1 MALLIHSQEDNMI
14 RTDLAMEAVEYAGQI
29 PGVSVIS
36 DEVMPGLK
44 RVRVTVE
51 TEEGE
56 RAVGK
61 KRGIYV
67 TLEAPDLA
75 QGDVDLDEACSK
87 ALAAEITYMAG
98 DALDGSIL
106 VVGLG
111 NRQVTPDSLGPAVC
125 DLVFVT
131 RHMHE
136 YAPDEIDQ
144 RIGVVSAIAPG
155 VLGVTGIETGEIVSG
170 VVESLKPSLVIAI
183 DSLAS
188 RALERVRTTVQ
199 VANTGIAPGAGIGNK
214 RKALDKESLGVPV
227 LAIGVPLVVYA
238 STIAQEL
245 MDTALKQ
252 APIDLRM
259 NDRLQKVLAGLNDVD
274 GADMIVTPKEIDKVV
289 QDLARIIADAL
300 NIALHRNLTLEETR
314 RYMH

>member
-1 MALLIHSQEDNMI
+1 MI
-14 RTDLAMEAVEYAGQI
+14 RTDLAMEAAENAGQI
-29 PGVSVIS
+29 PGVSVLNA
-36 DEVMPGLK
+36 EVMPGLT

-56 RAVGK
+56 RAIGK

-67 TLEAPDLA
+67 TLEAPSLA
-75 QGDVDLDEACSK
+75 QGDAHLDEGCSK
-87 ALAAEITYMAG
+87 ALADEIRHMAG
-98 DALDGSIL
+98 DAINGNVL

-111 NRQVTPDSLGPAVC
+111 NRMVTPDALGPAVC
-125 DLVFVT
+125 DSVFVT

-136 YAPDEIDQ
+136 YAPDEIDE
-144 RIGVVSAIAPG
+144 RIGNVSAIAPG
-155 VLGVTGIETGEIVSG
+155 VLGITGIETGEIIGG
-170 VVESLKPSLVIAI
+170 VVEYLKPSLVIAV

-188 RALERVRTTVQ
+188 RALERVRTTLQ
-199 VANTGIAPGAGIGNK
+199 VADTGIAPGAGIGNK
-214 RKALDKESLGVPV
+214 RKAIDKETLGVPV
-227 LAIGVPLVVYA
+227 LAVGVPLVVYA

-245 MDTALKQ
+245 METALQQ

-259 NDRLQKVLAGLNDVD
+259 NDKLQKVMASLNDVD
-274 GADMIVTPKEIDKVV
+274 GADLIVTPKEIDKVV

-300 NIALHRNLTLEETR
+300 NIALHKNLTIDETR

>member
-1 MALLIHSQEDNMI
+1 MI
-14 RTDLAMEAVEYAGQI
+14 RTDLAMEAAENAGQI
-29 PGVSVIS
+29 PGVSILN

-51 TEEGE
+51 TAEGE
-56 RAVGK
+56 EAIGK
-61 KRGIYV
+61 KRGPYV
-67 TLEAPDLA
+67 TVAAPGLG
-75 QGDVDLDEACSK
+75 QGDAELDEGCSR
-87 ALAAEITYMAG
+87 ALAEESQQMAG
-98 DALDGSIL
+98 DAAGGSVL

-111 NRQVTPDSLGPAVC
+111 NRQVTPDALGPAVC
-125 DLVFVT
+125 DAVFVT

-136 YAPDEIDQ
+136 YAPDDIDE
-144 RIGVVSAIAPG
+144 RIGVVSAVAPG
-155 VLGVTGIETGEIVSG
+155 VLGITGIETGEIIGG
-170 VVESLKPSLVIAI
+170 VVDYLKPSLVIAV

-199 VANTGIAPGAGIGNK
+199 VADTGISPGAGIGNK
-214 RKALDKESLGVPV
+214 RKALDRESLGVPV
-227 LAIGVPLVVYA
+227 LAVGVPLVVYA

-259 NDRLQKVLAGLNDVD
+259 NDKLQKVMSGLNDVD
-274 GADMIVTPKEIDKVV
+274 GADLIVTPKEIDKVV
-289 QDLARIIADAL
+289 HDLARIISDAL
-300 NIALHRNLTLEETR
+300 NIALHKNLTLEETR

>member
-1 MALLIHSQEDNMI
+1 MI
-14 RTDLAMEAVEYAGQI
+14 RTDLAMEAVEDAGQI
-29 PGVSVIS
+29 PGVSVLN
-36 DEVMPGLK
+36 DEVMEGLK

-61 KRGIYV
+61 KKGVYV

-75 QGDVDLDEACSK
+75 QGDAEIDEGCSK
-87 ALAAEITYMAG
+87 ALAEEITHMAG
-98 DALDGSIL
+98 PAIDGSVL

-111 NRQVTPDSLGPAVC
+111 NRQVTPDALGPAVC
-125 DLVFVT
+125 DAVFVT
-131 RHMHE
+131 RHMRE
-136 YAPDEIDQ
+136 YAPDDIDE
-144 RIGVVSAIAPG
+144 RIGNVSAIAPG
-155 VLGVTGIETGEIVSG
+155 VLGITGIETGEIIGG
-170 VVESLKPSLVIAI
+170 VVDYLKPSLVIAV

-199 VANTGIAPGAGIGNK
+199 VADSGIAPGAGIGNK
-214 RKALDKESLGVPV
+214 RKALDRESLGVPV

-245 MDTALKQ
+245 METALKQ
-252 APIDLRM
+252 APVDLRM

-289 QDLARIIADAL
+289 QDLARIISDAL
-300 NIALHRNLTLEETR
+300 NIALHKNLTLEETR